1 VTIAKSHTRRDVLSH
16 FSVCLRGLLFTF
28 VFVSLCVLLL
38 FFFNFVLVSYDSYLS
53 FLYLHN
59 FATLHGTRYTFG
71 KGGNQGARGN
81 NAGGDFFVE
90 NVWEELDYPS
100 EFFFDS
106 AKGDL
111 YLWHN
116 GTVCLRS
123 MHPLPFDVVAV
134 FYLALALI

>member
-1 VTIAKSHTRRDVLSH
+1 LAS
-16 FSVCLRGLLFTF
+16 CL
-28 VFVSLCVLLL
+28 FVSYCSYFPILSGCLMIPTCLCV
-38 FFFNFVLVSYDSYLS
+38 FI
-53 FLYLHN
+53 
-59 FATLHGTRYTFG
+59 TLHGTRYTFG

-100 EFFFDS
+100 EYFFDS

-123 MHPLPFDVVAV
+123 MHPLSFDVIAV

>member
-1 VTIAKSHTRRDVLSH
+1 MFCLIFLLVIHI
-16 FSVCLRGLLFTF
+16 CLR
-28 VFVSLCVLLL
+28 VSLCLIALI
-38 FFFNFVLVSYDSYLS
+38 FEFVLVSYDSYLS
-53 FLYLHN
+53 LCLHN